1 MLAGQEIFGS
11 SSSVTITS
19 NEHMAVW
26 PARSVTLKV
35 LVVVPFGKSEPEAR
49 PAICTVTEP
58 GQLSVPAGA
67 VYITLAVHRLVFSSR
82 RMLAGLECD
91 WSSDVCS
98 SEPNEHM
105 AVWPARSVTLK
116 VLVVVPFG
124 KS

>member
-67 VYITLAVHRLVFSSR
+67 VYITLAVHRPASVFTGI
-82 RMLAGLECD
+82 LAGQEIFG
-91 WSSDVCS
+91 SS
-98 SEPNEHM
+98 
-105 AVWPARSVTLK
+105 ASVT
-116 VLVVVPFG
+116 VTV
-124 KS
+124 